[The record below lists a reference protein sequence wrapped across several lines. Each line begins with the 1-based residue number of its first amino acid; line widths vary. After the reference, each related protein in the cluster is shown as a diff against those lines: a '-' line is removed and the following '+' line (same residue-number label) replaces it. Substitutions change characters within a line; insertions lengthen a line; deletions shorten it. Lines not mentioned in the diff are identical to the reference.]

1 MNNKKLVEIK
11 NLKTYFYVEPT
22 DIMIRDNPALTNRSK
37 IPAKAV
43 DDVSFD
49 VYEGEVLGIVGE
61 SGSGKSVTAYSINRL
76 IPMPPGKIEGGEVI
90 YKGVNLLDL
99 SFDEM
104 KKYRGK
110 EISMI
115 FQEPMTS
122 LNPVMKIKNQL
133 MEVILQH
140 EKVDKEEAF
149 KRSIEMLELVGIP
162 DAEKRMKDYPHQFS
176 GGMRQRVMIAMAL
189 ACNPSLLIADEPTT
203 ALDVTIQAQIL
214 DLMIKLKNERKEA
227 AIILI
232 THNLGVVAEM
242 CQRIIV
248 MYGGKL
254 QEVGSAEDIFEKS
267 KHPYTIGLL
276 KSLPDPYKDER
287 KELDAIPGII
297 PHILDLPI
305 GCKFCT
311 RCKEVMEKCWTI
323 EPELKE
329 LNPGHFVRCHL
340 F

>member
-22 DIMIRDNPALTNRSK
+22 DNMIKDNPALTYRSK
-37 IPAKAV
+37 VPAKAV

-76 IPMPPGKIEGGEVI
+76 VPEPPGKIESGEVI
-90 YKGVNLLDL
+90 YKGVNLLDI
-99 SFDEM
+99 SFEEM

-122 LNPVMKIKNQL
+122 LNPVLKIKNQL
-133 MEVILQH
+133 IEVIRQH
-140 EKVDKEEAF
+140 EKVEKDEAF
-149 KRSIEMLELVGIP
+149 KRSVEMLEQVGIP
-162 DAEKRMKDYPHQFS
+162 DAEKRINDYPHQFS

-189 ACNPSLLIADEPTT
+189 SCNPSLLIADEPTT

-214 DLMIKLKNERKEA
+214 DLMLKLKNERKES

-254 QEVGSAEDIFEKS
+254 QEVGSAEDIFEKP

-276 KSLPDPYKDER
+276 KSLPDPYREGQ

-297 PHILDLPI
+297 PHILELPV

-311 RCKEVMEKCWTI
+311 RCKEVMEKCWTE
-323 EPELKE
+323 EPALKE

-340 F
+340 Y